1 MGILDKVKKRQK
13 DKQKEEQ
20 KKLEQKIYKELS
32 EDELKYLLTLISKSE
47 FIGKDLQIIYS
58 IVAKLQN
65 QLNQ

>member
-1 MGILDKVKKRQK
+1 MGILEKNNELR
-13 DKQKEEQ
+13 KQRILKQQEEERRLKQ
-20 KKLEQKIYKELS
+20 LTK
-32 EDELKYLLTLISKSE
+32 DELKYLLTLISKSE